1 MPISPRAEAL
11 LRWEAGAY
19 GGLTAYRGSLY
30 AGSVIPRDDGVVVYN
45 VLGIDVK
52 WITKGRGEVKS
63 VRTAKM
69 AVERAWSEWMKRAG
83 LAARERSEP

>member
-1 MPISPRAEAL
+1 MPISSQPEAL
-11 LRWEAGAY
+11 LRWEAGPY
-19 GGLTAYRGSLY
+19 GVLTAYRGSLY

-69 AVERAWSEWMKRAG
+69 AVERAWLEWMKRADM
-83 LAARERSEP
+83 AVVERSEP